1 MNKDQK
7 KRNHRSSSLH
17 DKQMSDLSEGPGER
31 TEAKRPDQCEPIK
44 LVDLLVLHGFKIAD
58 PDDSIYTGEY
68 PKIDMPSRKRKRCD
82 TSDTNLFQ
90 KTVSRRTFK
99 VQTEGALNVKI
110 GDLAIVVNDGGKHEN
125 VGLVVTVVSF
135 EGKMYWHEFGER
147 PTWMVETAGPR
158 GICYER
164 SDGELYFKRQG
175 KMPDCCLKRIEPDL
189 NEYDSAIEEALD
201 DSLPAL
207 VVEASEYCSG

>member
-1 MNKDQK
+1 MNKDLK
-7 KRNHRSSSLH
+7 KRNHQPSSLH
-17 DKQMSDLSEGPGER
+17 DKKMNDLSEGSDKR
-31 TEAKRPDQCEPIK
+31 TGAKRPNQCEPIK

-68 PKIDMPSRKRKRCD
+68 PKIDMPSRKRKRRD

-147 PTWMVETAGPR
+147 PTWMVEAAGPR

-175 KMPDCCLKRIEPDL
+175 KVPDCCLKRIEPDL